1 VSEEQKSEN
10 KVIELCAP
18 RYDLAVENK
27 TSKKYIILSSQ
38 RTGSSYIARRLCNV
52 KHQFGFPME
61 YLNPRA
67 IRALVPRLFK
77 DYNPKKNYSFNEYI
91 QAVTKIRTSKDG
103 FFGNKVQPNQLAVIL
118 KNNKKLM
125 KEFICQHDYIVL
137 MTRKNKLE
145 QSVSNAIATIT
156 DEWHPG
162 EKQFIFDNKKKER
175 AYKQIN
181 ADILR
186 FSKEEDFMLSIA
198 KASKKPSL
206 IIEYEDIQSNPNESM
221 ERLVNFLS
229 QNNSGESITED
240 SSVEVPKKNS
250 SELNQELK
258 NNYMKFISGDL
269 NIT

>member
-1 VSEEQKSEN
+1 MLKEEKSVN

-18 RYDLAVENK
+18 KYDLPPENK
-27 TSKKYIILSSQ
+27 TSKRYIILSSQ
-38 RTGSSYIARRLCNV
+38 RTGSSYIARRLCNI
-52 KHQFGFPME
+52 KDQFGFPME
-61 YLNPRA
+61 YLNLRA
-67 IRALVPRLFK
+67 IRALLPRLFTDYDLKK
-77 DYNPKKNYSFNEYI
+77 DYPLNKYI
-91 QAVTKIRTSKDG
+91 EALTKVRTSRDG
-103 FFGNKVQPNQLAVIL
+103 LFGNKVQPNQLAVIL
-118 KNNKKLM
+118 KNNKNLM
-125 KEFICQHDYIVL
+125 KEFIYQHDYIVV

-162 EKQFIFDNKKKER
+162 EKQFIFDNKKKEK

-221 ERLVNFLS
+221 KRLVNFLS
-229 QNNSGESITED
+229 QNNSGESIEED
-240 SSVEVPKKNS
+240 NYVEVPKKNS